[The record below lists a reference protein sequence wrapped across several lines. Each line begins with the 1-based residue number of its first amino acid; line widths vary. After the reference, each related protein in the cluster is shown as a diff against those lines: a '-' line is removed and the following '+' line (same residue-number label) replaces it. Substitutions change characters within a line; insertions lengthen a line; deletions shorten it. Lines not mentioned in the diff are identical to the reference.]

1 MRLSG
6 FAIAAGLAFA
16 SPAVADEVAAALVTD
31 LAACLSSGKPQRVVV
46 AGLSRDQTALNGAE
60 AERLRLEVETMLKAA
75 GAGIAAAGDVE
86 RLRGLL
92 EGGSEIS
99 GPETEALIDTANAG
113 DAVVFIVEPT
123 RGDGVVSFRLQ
134 AITPDAACKVTS
146 AKIESVLADGG
157 AGAIDRVLS
166 VALDDFFQAAPD
178 AAALGICPVVS
189 EAGHSACAPALAD
202 SLAAVALAE
211 AGSANRTL
219 SGRTLE
225 IMRMSQATCAAGPE
239 SPAAMARL
247 STDAQG
253 ATWLDLEVRQGSRT
267 LATLPRTKV
276 DLTPLG
282 CDPTPR
288 PLMDYV
294 SLTLNR
300 DAAVLDITAPRFV
313 TGQLLAVEVEL
324 GQAAPLHCW
333 IIAPDETAFVLLP
346 IGEMADWAPG
356 GYSYPEDFGLQSVI
370 LSQPFENLF
379 HCFAPAAPLP
389 QTLAERWQ
397 AAATGDGGGP
407 TLLDSQ
413 ALAAL
418 LDEMRAQPGMVE
430 AAARI
435 IVR

>member
-6 FAIAAGLAFA
+6 FAFAAGLAFA
-16 SPAVADEVAAALVTD
+16 SPAVADEAAAALVAD
-31 LAACLSSGKPQRVVV
+31 LAACLGGGLPERVVV
-46 AGLSRDQTALNGAE
+46 AGLPRDQTALSGPE

-75 GAGIAAAGDVE
+75 GAGIAAARDVD

-92 EGGSEIS
+92 EGVGKIS
-99 GPETEALIDTANAG
+99 GTETEALIETANAG
-113 DAVVFIVEPT
+113 DAVVFIVDPA
-123 RGDGVVSFRLQ
+123 RGDAVVSFRLQ

-146 AKIESVLADGG
+146 PKIETALADGG

-166 VALDDFFQAAPD
+166 EALDAFFQTAPE
-178 AAALGICPVVS
+178 AETLGICPVVS

-225 IMRMSQATCAAGPE
+225 VTRISQSTCAAGTDT
-239 SPAAMARL
+239 PAAMARL
-247 STDAQG
+247 STDARG
-253 ATWLDLEVRQGSRT
+253 ATWLDLEVRQGSRI
-267 LATLPRTKV
+267 LGTLPRTRV

-282 CDPTPR
+282 CDPAPR

-300 DAAVLDITAPRFV
+300 DAAVLDVIAPRFA
-313 TGQLLAVEVEL
+313 TGQLLAVEIKL
-324 GQAAPLHCW
+324 GQTTPLHCW

-346 IGEMADWAPG
+346 IGDMADWTPG
-356 GYSYPEDFGLQSVI
+356 TYSYPEDFGLQSIV
-370 LSQPFENLF
+370 LGQPFENLF
-379 HCFAPAAPLP
+379 HCFAPASPMPTA
-389 QTLAERWQ
+389 LADRWQ
-397 AAATGDGGGP
+397 AASTGSGAGP
-407 TLLDSQ
+407 SLLDAQ
-413 ALAAL
+413 ALADL

-435 IVR
+435 IVQ